1 MGNHQVTYK
10 NGYKVY
16 RKSEF
21 FKFNIKTV
29 GEALAEDE
37 AHGEPAAFNYLT
49 ELLKESPLSQ
59 SPKFMEAF
67 SNLFNT
73 EEGCWGNPEIDY
85 RVDFQ
90 GSLICKP
97 DKK

>member
-49 ELLKESPLSQ
+49 ELLK
-59 SPKFMEAF
+59 
-67 SNLFNT
+67 
-73 EEGCWGNPEIDY
+73 
-85 RVDFQ
+85 
-90 GSLICKP
+90 
-97 DKK
+97 